1 MAVACKLDRT
11 NGGEVMDFVIFVISM
26 GVLIWGADLLIE
38 QSERIA
44 LRFNISEFII
54 GATLIAL
61 GTSLPE
67 MAASVAASFNDK
79 AALAVSNVIGS
90 NILNITLVLAS
101 VFLIARQINPDRD
114 FFAKDST
121 WALMPVMVFILMIL
135 DGEISRFDAALLLL
149 MMGAYLL
156 FLIQDSKSI
165 PEPELDIDEVSDFS
179 WIKTIPMLLLG
190 LILVIVG
197 ADFTVESASSIA
209 KSFGISEWI
218 IGIVMVSLGTSLPEL
233 VVSIS
238 AAMRGKVDM
247 AIGNIIGS
255 NMANTSVVLGAAA
268 LVKPLPVDATANIFD
283 IATMIMATLLLVFI
297 TANKLYTK
305 SAGISLVII
314 LGLFLNNTLQSML

>member
-1 MAVACKLDRT
+1 
-11 NGGEVMDFVIFVISM
+11 MDFIIFIISM
-26 GVLIWGADLLIE
+26 GVLIWGADLLIAE
-38 QSERIA
+38 SERIA

-67 MAASVAASFNDK
+67 MAASVAASLNGK

-90 NILNITLVLAS
+90 NTLNITLVLAT
-101 VFLIARQINPDRD
+101 VFLIAKSINPDRD

-121 WALMPVMVFILMIL
+121 WALMPAIVFILMTL
-135 DGEISRFDAALLLL
+135 DGEISRFDATLLML
-149 MMGAYLL
+149 MMGAYLI
-156 FLIQDSKSI
+156 FLIQDSKSM
-165 PEPELDIDEVSDFS
+165 PEPEIDIDDLNNFS
-179 WIKTIPMLLLG
+179 WVKTIPMLLLG
-190 LILVIVG
+190 LTLVIVG

-209 KSFGISEWI
+209 KSFGVSEWI
-218 IGIVMVSLGTSLPEL
+218 IGIIMVALGTSLPEL

-238 AAMRGKVDM
+238 SAIRGKVDM

-255 NMANTSVVLGAAA
+255 NMANTSVVLGASA
-268 LVKPLPVDATANIFD
+268 LVKPIPVDLTANLFD
-283 IATMIMATLLLVFI
+283 IATMLVATLLLVFI

-314 LGLFLNNTLQSML
+314 LGLFLNNSLQSL

>member
-1 MAVACKLDRT
+1 
-11 NGGEVMDFVIFVISM
+11 MDFIIFIISM

-67 MAASVAASFNDK
+67 MAASVAASLNDK

-101 VFLIARQINPDRD
+101 VFLIAKTINPDRD

-121 WALMPVMVFILMIL
+121 WALMPVMVFVLMIF
-135 DGEISRFDAALLLL
+135 DHKISRFDALLLLL

-156 FLIQDSKSI
+156 FLIQDSQSM
-165 PEPELDIDEVSDFS
+165 PEAEIDLEDQATFS
-179 WIKTIPMLLLG
+179 WPKTSVMLLLG
-190 LILVIVG
+190 LGLVIVG
-197 ADFTVESASSIA
+197 ADYTVESASSIA

-238 AAMRGKVDM
+238 AARRGKVDM

-255 NMANTSVVLGAAA
+255 NMANTSVVLGMAA
-268 LVKPLPVDATANIFD
+268 LVKPLPVDPLHNIFD
-283 IATMIMATLLLVFI
+283 ITTMIMATLLLVFI
-297 TANKLYTK
+297 TANRLYSK
-305 SAGISLVII
+305 SAGISLLIL
-314 LGLFLNNTLQSML
+314 LGLFLNNTLQQM